1 MAARKLDA
9 DQFFSRLSALNPNPR
24 GELAYINPF
33 TLLVA
38 VVLSAQ
44 ATDVSVN
51 KATVE
56 LFKLADTPQKMLALG
71 EERLKGF
78 IKTIGLLT
86 PRPRTSSPSAGS

>member
-1 MAARKLDA
+1 M
-9 DQFFSRLSALNPNPR
+9 
-24 GELAYINPF
+24 
-33 TLLVA
+33 
-38 VVLSAQ
+38 VLSAQ

-78 IKTIGLLT
+78 IKTIGLFNTKAKNVIALSQILIEKYGGEVPPT
-86 PRPRTSSPSAGS
+86 GRSCRNCRASAARPPMWC